1 MREYQSNSHRS
12 RESQAEEP
20 AQEKR
25 VVEKVV
31 SGQVTT
37 RENKGRKFRD
47 VFISEDAANVKS
59 YIVMDVLV
67 PAIKNAISAVVKD
80 SIDMIFGTSS
90 SSGRAKTVG
99 SRVSY
104 RNYYDDPRDSR
115 RDYDNYSS
123 RFDYDDIVY
132 TTRGDAEAVR
142 RMMIDTIRKYGI
154 VTVAD
159 MYDMSG
165 EVPPH
170 TAFKY
175 GWMNMRSIETI
186 EPRRV
191 RDGYILA
198 LPKASPID

>member
-12 RESQAEEP
+12 RELQAEEST
-20 AQEKR
+20 QEKR

-37 RENKGRKFRD
+37 RENKGRKLRD

-90 SSGRAKTVG
+90 GSRSKTVG

-104 RNYYDDPRDSR
+104 RNYYDDPRDR
-115 RDYDNYSS
+115 RDYDSHSS